1 MQKITTNTEAS
12 LLMAKIKRLIIDPR
26 SKLRRNEQT
35 RISKQDSAHD
45 GSYVHPGWHPQL
57 HRNQISDGAMK
68 ELS

>member
-1 MQKITTNTEAS
+1 MQKITNNTEAS

-35 RISKQDSAHD
+35 RISKQDSTHD